1 MRRLDKG
8 QQKIVES
15 LIKDNTDSL
24 DCNEIMSSKSKE
36 IMNGNVIGS
45 VHVWD
50 DEHSKPVTWNGHITD
65 CHYSTTFHIGSLMVM
80 SHVNIT

>member
-8 QQKIVES
+8 QQQIVES

-45 VHVWD
+45 V
-50 DEHSKPVTWNGHITD
+50 I
-65 CHYSTTFHIGSLMVM
+65 
-80 SHVNIT
+80 